1 MKKLFGLLCCVVLV
15 VCLFS
20 SVFSNIVEAQIGTL
34 YVSFTGGSGSGQ
46 YLSGNNLYRGVSF
59 VPTVS
64 FDPTIFS
71 FQLWS
76 ANPSALGMC
85 KLFLWATDGTIL
97 TSQLLEVVWS
107 PVGMPTSGAAV
118 AGNWW
123 NISVSG
129 GVTCEAG
136 KRYAVFLWCNQ
147 SVPANVLAFFTYSDI
162 SQTGTYQPKGVRG
175 ANIPPAITDYN
186 CNLRVLGL
194 PAGTTVPNNLSYT
207 FVNGGFDNSNTGGN
221 TITVSMNAVN
231 GRAVTADIPVGGQI
245 TVNFSPLVAVSWNY
259 SDALNLHRTIEFM
272 GSDGVVGSGQTVFY
286 LNSANAT
293 NYVNNVYIFNVVD
306 YTGSA
311 QFVEVTLGGELVG
324 RKSIAMS
331 GVADFALV
339 QGLYYTVSVVGSL
352 GSFSQGFVAGATLTS
367 NIIVLAGSFGEADW
381 QNGLSD
387 IFFTNRT
394 SDNLGVNVFFNSV
407 KSGSFNLTISKLVG
421 AGTFVVDSVRVD
433 SEFFPLNYVFGNAEA
448 NVVYRVHGVLY
459 DVAGCVVRSWVVD
472 IAPTSGRGNVWAALL
487 APFMRAVE
495 TVPESAVLPEGFDI
509 AQWPAALIVLGVL
522 AIFSWK
528 NHGVGSMLAWVVA
541 AILFGLGWW
550 TLNLPAFG
558 FALFVAIIILI
569 YEGKRTE
576 REV

>member
-1 MKKLFGLLCCVVLV
+1 MKKLSSLLLCIAIILCI
-15 VCLFS
+15 FS
-20 SVFSNIVEAQIGTL
+20 SCINVNVVNAQVLGTL
-34 YVSFTGGSGSGQ
+34 YASQDVQSGTSWAFGAGVT
-46 YLSGNNLYRGVSF
+46 YKFLGNAF
-59 VPTVS
+59 VAS
-64 FDPTIFS
+64 ASYDPVRFS
-71 FQLWS
+71 FRWWS
-76 ANPSALGMC
+76 SNVAAITGA
-85 KLFLWATDGTIL
+85 KLYIYETDGANTL
-97 TSQLLEVVWS
+97 TSLLLVQ
-107 PVGMPTSGAAV
+107 
-118 AGNWW
+118 
-123 NISVSG
+123 NISVTGLGSSSSWANSNWFNVSITG
-129 GVTCEAG
+129 GVTFEQG
-136 KRYAVFLWCNQ
+136 KKYAVFATCDTG
-147 SVPANVLAFFTYSDI
+147 VI
-162 SQTGTYQPKGVRG
+162 SLYRS
-175 ANIPPAITDYN
+175 
-186 CNLRVLGL
+186 GL
-194 PAGTTVPNNLSYT
+194 PAGWQGVQGATMPPSIGGDIMAMQVYGLPAGSTIPGNLSYT
-207 FVNGGFDNSNTGGN
+207 FVNSGTDNSNVDGN
-221 TITVSMNAVN
+221 SIMLSMTAVN
-231 GRAVTADIPVGGQI
+231 GRVTTSTIPVGQSI
-245 TVNFSPLVAVSWNY
+245 TVNFAPLVAISWNY
-259 SDALNLHRTIEFM
+259 SDALSLHRTIEFM
-272 GSDGVVGSGQTVFY
+272 GNDGVVGVGQSTWY
-286 LNSANAT
+286 LRTANT
-293 NYVNNVYIFNVVD
+293 TTYVNNVYVFNVVD

-311 QFVEVTLGGELVG
+311 QFVEVTLGGDLVG

-387 IFFTNRT
+387 MFFTNRT

-407 KSGSFNLTISKLVG
+407 KSGSFNLNISKLVG
-421 AGTFVVDSVRVD
+421 AGAYVVDSIRVD
-433 SEFFPLNYVFGNAEA
+433 SAFFPLNYVYGNAEA

-459 DVAGCVVRSWVVD
+459 DVDGGVVRSWVVD
-472 IAPTSGRGNVWAALL
+472 VVPSSGRGNVWAGLL

-495 TVPESAVLPEGFDI
+495 TVPGSAVLPEGFDI

-558 FALFVAIIILI
+558 FALFVAILILI